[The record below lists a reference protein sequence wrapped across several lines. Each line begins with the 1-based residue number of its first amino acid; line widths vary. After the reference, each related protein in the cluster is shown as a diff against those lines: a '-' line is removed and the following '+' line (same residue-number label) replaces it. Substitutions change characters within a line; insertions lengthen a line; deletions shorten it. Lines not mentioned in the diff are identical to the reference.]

1 MSVRYRPM
9 QPKDVRRF
17 AEHIAAHPV
26 LGPRYGNLI
35 KDLPAAIRHVLG
47 RDSITAVVFE
57 EFLGSTTQFL
67 GAGVAAFVKD
77 DFLQEVEAIPQFW
90 VGPEFAKR
98 INGGNSPLLSD
109 AEVRDVNSTIGLNLM
124 VWHNSMHPAD
134 IIRLG
139 PGTKVMAAFEESYR
153 GFRLRELIA
162 QADCIEHMMAM
173 RKAGGLYFDR
183 AQRAFGNYPEV
194 NPANFSDEPRN
205 VGITREVALTHA
217 GSWVASLFLH
227 APPRFGLNRSEQRL
241 LAAALSG
248 GTDGEIAD
256 ALGIASFTVKTTW
269 RAIYDRVALYRPDL
283 VPDRLHDD
291 GRAHARGKQK
301 KQRLLD
307 YLREHP
313 EELRPVSRKLRQK
326 TLLRVRAA
334 PKIKSA
340 LDTNS

>member
-9 QPKDVRRF
+9 QPKDVHRF
-17 AEHIAAHPV
+17 VEHIAAHPV

-47 RDSITAVVFE
+47 GDSITAVVFE
-57 EFLGSTTQFL
+57 EFLGSTSQFL

-77 DFLQEVEAIPQFW
+77 DFLQEVKTALRLWI
-90 VGPEFAKR
+90 GPEFVKR

-109 AEVRDVNSTIGLNLM
+109 AEVRDANSSAGLNLV

-139 PGTKVMAAFEESYR
+139 ATTKVMIAFEENYR

-173 RKAGGLYFDR
+173 HKAGGLYFDR
-183 AQRAFGNYPEV
+183 AQRTYGNYPEV
-194 NPANFSDEPRN
+194 KPASFSDEPRN

-227 APPRFGLNRSEQRL
+227 VPPQFGLSRSEQRL
-241 LAAALSG
+241 LAVALAG
-248 GTDGEIAD
+248 GTDKEIAD
-256 ALGIASFTVKTTW
+256 SLGISPFTVKTT
-269 RAIYDRVALYRPDL
+269 
-283 VPDRLHDD
+283 
-291 GRAHARGKQK
+291 
-301 KQRLLD
+301 
-307 YLREHP
+307 
-313 EELRPVSRKLRQK
+313 
-326 TLLRVRAA
+326 
-334 PKIKSA
+334 
-340 LDTNS
+340 

>member
-9 QPKDVRRF
+9 EPKDVRRF

-26 LGPRYGNLI
+26 LGLRYGKLI
-35 KDLPAAIRHVLG
+35 KDLPASIRRVLG
-47 RDSITAVVFE
+47 QDSITAVVFE
-57 EFLGSTTQFL
+57 EFLDSTTQFL

-77 DFLQEVEAIPQFW
+77 DFLQELKTALRFW
-90 VGPEFAKR
+90 VGPEFVKR

-109 AEVRDVNSTIGLNLM
+109 AEVRDSNSSVGVNLV

-139 PGTKVMAAFEESYR
+139 ASTKVMIAFEESYR

-173 RKAGGLYFDR
+173 RKAGGLYFNR
-183 AQRAFGNYPEV
+183 VQRTYGKYPEFK
-194 NPANFSDEPRN
+194 PANFSDEPRN

-217 GSWVASLFLH
+217 GSWVASLFLGL
-227 APPRFGLNRSEQRL
+227 PPQFGLNRSEQRL
-241 LAAALSG
+241 LAAALAG
-248 GTDGEIAD
+248 GTDWEIAD
-256 ALGIASFTVKTTW
+256 SLGISPFTVKTTW
-269 RAIYDRVALYRPDL
+269 RAIYDRVALCLPDL
-283 VPDRLHDD
+283 VPDRSHDD
-291 GRAHARGKQK
+291 GQAHARGKQK

-313 EELRPVSRKLRQK
+313 EELRPVSRKLLQQASACIK
-326 TLLRVRAA
+326 ARANVES
-334 PKIKSA
+334 I
-340 LDTNS
+340 LDTDV